1 MFLHTVQCFLLRKL
15 NINKFVFAKTFW
27 DRSMLVVIPEVVS
40 SDIYRFGFI
49 EPNVA
54 RSIIKFVSKN
64 DVVIDVGAHFGF
76 FTILM
81 AELVGSK
88 GKVHSFEPI
97 PSTFNV
103 LKKNTDSFP
112 KYPNK

>member
-1 MFLHTVQCFLLRKL
+1 MHIVL
-15 NINKFVFAKTFW
+15 
-27 DRSMLVVIPEVVS
+27 PEVVS

-64 DVVIDVGAHFGF
+64 DVIDVGAHFGF

-81 AELVGSK
+81 AELVGSEGK
-88 GKVHSFEPI
+88 GSFI
-97 PSTFNV
+97 
-103 LKKNTDSFP
+103 
-112 KYPNK
+112 